1 MKHVISLLVCLT
13 LSVGV
18 AQKEYVVH
26 TVPYNAASSWN
37 VEVKLSP
44 GFLTEINFPSP
55 IKVPGSGNFDFYEL
69 IGESGD
75 VSIWLRPK
83 SAFAATDLWVPMENG
98 DTAIF
103 YITYDDTEKVSR
115 KYVPADTVTSR
126 TLAPYQTEDTLT
138 SDIPTWLH
146 FNYDAAVQGDDLTV
160 AYSLENNGLNPII
173 NDSPRLRIL
182 ADGEPL
188 DRTLS
193 AEGRKNRLESGES
206 EAGTITVRD
215 LPMDTKEV
223 MLEWVL
229 VAQDTGELYRLYEP
243 LTPR

>member
-1 MKHVISLLVCLT
+1 MKHVISLLVCLA

-26 TVPYNAASSWN
+26 TVPYNVASSWN

-44 GFLTEINFPSP
+44 GFLTEINFPAP

-83 SAFAATDLWVPMENG
+83 GAFAATDLWVPMENG
-98 DTAIF
+98 ETAIF
-103 YITYDDTEKVSR
+103 YITYDDREKVSR

-126 TLAPYQTEDTLT
+126 TLLSSSDDAELT
-138 SDIPTWLH
+138 SDLPTWVH
-146 FNYDAAVQGDDLTV
+146 FNYDAAVQGDELTI
-160 AYSLENNGLNPII
+160 AYSLENNGLHPIV

-188 DRTLS
+188 DRRLI
-193 AEGRKNRLESGES
+193 AEGRKNRLTSGES

-215 LPMDTKEV
+215 LPADAEEV

-229 VAQDTGELYRLYEP
+229 LAQGTGELYRIYEP
-243 LTPR
+243 VVSP